1 VQDLVDSHADDA
13 LTQHQTHYFG
23 PKTGPKQQVSA
34 IKQHQSQRKAIQ
46 QQQQQP
52 QQEQQQQQQIQRGK
66 HWQQEI
72 EQSHATVHDK
82 KLSRLNAGRQ
92 DASPNRIPASR
103 PKIWMR

>member
-34 IKQHQSQRKAIQ
+34 IKQHQSQRKAM
-46 QQQQQP
+46 
-52 QQEQQQQQQIQRGK
+52 QQEQQQQQQQQQQR
-66 HWQQEI
+66 QQGI
-72 EQSHATVHDK
+72 GQSHATVHEK

-92 DASPNRIPASR
+92 DASPKRIPASR

>member
-1 VQDLVDSHADDA
+1 MQDLVDSHADDA

-23 PKTGPKQQVSA
+23 PQTGPKQQVSA
-34 IKQHQSQRKAIQ
+34 IKQHQSQRKAM

-52 QQEQQQQQQIQRGK
+52 QQQQQQQQQIQRGK
-66 HWQQEI
+66 HWQQEV
-72 EQSHATVHDK
+72 EQSHATVHEK

-92 DASPNRIPASR
+92 DASPKRIPASR